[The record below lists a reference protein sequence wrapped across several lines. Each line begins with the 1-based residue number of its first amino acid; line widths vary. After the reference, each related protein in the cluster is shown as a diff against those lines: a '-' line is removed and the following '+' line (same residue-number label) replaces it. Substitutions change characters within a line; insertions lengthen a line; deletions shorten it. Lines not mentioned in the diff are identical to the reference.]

1 MPGATSALYDPL
13 IERELAAIPAAAD
26 AFAAAHSDLELWQA
40 VTRFAVLAYSPSQHG
55 KRTVMACRAAYDMRD
70 ELGDE
75 WRAMIVA
82 CATYAASSRQ
92 PWSEPPILD
101 EPRTVSWDEMRK
113 VAKGDALL
121 LLDTVQALA
130 PLLGEKGRSA
140 LLRIVDAELAVES
153 EDVTES
159 LDVLIDRAI
168 AEKGSIES
176 VRNVFVAAVEV
187 RSAVRSARAAVGD
200 AGTAHCKPDPSRP
213 FVAGVG
219 FAVNSASS
227 AAGAAGTV
235 HCRPDPD
242 QASHAVGVRSPVFQ
256 SSAGETPAKAMS
268 TAAEDW
274 KTGNLTPRLHPY
286 DLGRDYAQTL
296 IAHAVARTLPS
307 RADEFL
313 AAVHHNLEHGE
324 SYAAWSL
331 A

>member
-55 KRTVMACRAAYDMRD
+55 KRTVMACRAAYEVRD
-70 ELGDE
+70 ELGTE
-75 WRAMIVA
+75 WRAVIVA
-82 CATYAASSRQ
+82 CAVYAASSRQ

-101 EPRTVSWDEMRK
+101 EPRTVSWDDLRAI
-113 VAKGDALL
+113 AKGDALL
-121 LLDTVQALA
+121 MLDTVQALN

-140 LLRIVDAELAVES
+140 LLRIVDAELRGPTDD
-153 EDVTES
+153 DVTEP
-159 LDVLIDRAI
+159 LDVLVDRAI
-168 AEKGSIES
+168 AEKGSVES
-176 VRNVFVAAVEV
+176 VRNVFVAA
-187 RSAVRSARAAVGD
+187 
-200 AGTAHCKPDPSRP
+200 T
-213 FVAGVG
+213 GVG
-219 FAVNSASS
+219 FAVNSASA

-242 QASHAVGVRSPVFQ
+242 HATDGVRSTVFQ
-256 SSAGETPAKAMS
+256 SSAGETSARTMS

-274 KTGNLTPRLHPY
+274 KTVNPTPRHPRIHPY
-286 DLGRDYAQTL
+286 DLARDYAQTL